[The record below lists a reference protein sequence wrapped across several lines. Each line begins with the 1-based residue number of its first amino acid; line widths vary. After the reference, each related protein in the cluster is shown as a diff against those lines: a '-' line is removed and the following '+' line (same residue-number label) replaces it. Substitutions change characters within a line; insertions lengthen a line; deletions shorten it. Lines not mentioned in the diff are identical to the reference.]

1 VAALRELLFSLTA
14 GTSSGFR
21 LVTRPWSTTTCSSTH
36 CTPAFLRS
44 AWIEWYE
51 VILRPAATPA
61 SMSVHGPWQIE
72 ATGFPS
78 SKKAFTNFC
87 ASGIP
92 RSLSGFIT
100 PPGSSSAS

>member
-1 VAALRELLFSLTA
+1 
-14 GTSSGFR
+14 
-21 LVTRPWSTTTCSSTH
+21 
-36 CTPAFLRS
+36 
-44 AWIEWYE
+44 
-51 VILRPAATPA
+51 
-61 SMSVHGPWQIE
+61 MSVHGPWQIE